1 MQGQQAWGSSMLLK
15 KMKIRDKLILLFGLF
30 IFGAAGTIVIVS
42 AYIENSMIN
51 TELTA
56 YKQEQYERKHDY
68 LKDQLNTAMILLN
81 RIQRQ
86 WNDEN
91 QLLDDYKNRL
101 KLLLDMPYNLLK
113 DQYKKIKQANNS
125 GTPDLFEEMSEQKG
139 VLNLLKTLQFGENG
153 YVWVMNTR
161 YKMLINP
168 TFRKL
173 EGQDLSKYKRHGRLV
188 TAKGSKI
195 PLFQF
200 MVQKAKEKYPD
211 GVLLQYRWSDP
222 NDWKKIRKK
231 IAYIRYF
238 KPWGWIIGTGLYANF
253 DVKSA
258 KNKAIEMI
266 RLMSYGKDGY
276 FWVMDTDLNLVMHGE
291 NRKLEGLSVKEYL
304 PHGKPVVIEDS
315 NLPFFENIVSMV
327 QEKPKGLMIRYRWP
341 HSKLE
346 ENSVKESYVRYF
358 EPWQWIVGTGYH
370 TLMVENAIMQKELFF
385 HNKMGRAVFLAIS
398 LSLVFIV
405 VFGLSMFIIFRY
417 VSQKM
422 KSTRV
427 VFDNIV
433 NGDLTMRLDLGHRL
447 DEIGYFANL
456 FNSGMENM
464 QHIVKNNHETVS
476 TIAQVSKTLKRSA
489 DDLQK
494 RMADMSKQAETTESS
509 TSNVTALIDDVSSVA
524 QDMSQQMLTFAS
536 SASNIAKEIQKSGDD
551 TREISTNLHDVASS
565 AERMSESVN
574 NVATAI
580 EEMYASLNEVAR
592 SSGRGANVTQEAS
605 DKAYQAAEMMNGL
618 GSAAKEIGAVVELI
632 NDIASQT
639 NLLAL
644 NATIE
649 AAGAGKSGKGFA
661 VVANEVKEL
670 ARQTAGATET
680 IRLKVESMQN
690 NTASSIRAIDSI
702 VDVITEI
709 NNIMSTI
716 ASAVEEQTATTNE
729 IAKSITEAA
738 SSADSVS
745 KNVSKCARQAD
756 ESAVSVKES
765 IDAGAEIAHQIN
777 EQASQME
784 TTAEKAV
791 ESARYTEEA
800 MKAVKSM
807 KETVQATRTFSTD
820 SMAVVED
827 LTVLSDKLGN
837 SMKRFKV

>member
-1 MQGQQAWGSSMLLK
+1 
-15 KMKIRDKLILLFGLF
+15 MKIRDKLILLFGLF

-42 AYIENSMIN
+42 AYIEKSMIN
-51 TELTA
+51 TELSA
-56 YKQEQYERKHDY
+56 YKDEQYERKHEY

-86 WNDEN
+86 WNDET
-91 QLLDDYKNRL
+91 QLINDYKGRL
-101 KLLLDMPYNLLK
+101 KLLLDMPYNLLI
-113 DQYKKIKQANNS
+113 DQYKKISQKNNS
-125 GTPDLFEEMSEQKG
+125 GTPDLFMEMSEQQG
-139 VLNLLKTLQFGENG
+139 VLDLLKTLQFGENG
-153 YVWVMNTR
+153 YVWIMNTQ

-173 EGQDLSKYKRHGRLV
+173 EGQNLANYKRHGRLV

-195 PLFQF
+195 PLFQH
-200 MVQKAKEKYPD
+200 MVQKAKENYPD
-211 GVLLQYRWSDP
+211 GVILQYRWSDP
-222 NDWKKIRKK
+222 NDWEKIRKK

-238 KPWGWIIGTGLYANF
+238 KPWGWIMGTGLYANF
-253 DVKSA
+253 DVKAA
-258 KNKAIEMI
+258 KDRAIELI
-266 RLMSYGKDGY
+266 RLLSYGKDGY
-276 FWVMDTDLNLVMHGE
+276 FWVMDTDLNLIMHGE
-291 NRKLEGLSVKEYL
+291 KRKLEGLSVKQYL
-304 PHGKPVVIEDS
+304 PNGKPVVIEDT
-315 NLPFFENIVSMV
+315 NKPFFENIVSMV
-327 QEKPKGLMIRYRWP
+327 KNKPKGLMIRYRWP
-341 HSKLE
+341 HSKLA

-358 EPWQWIVGTGYH
+358 EPWSWIVGTGYH
-370 TLMVENAIMQKELFF
+370 TLVVEKAILQKEIFF

-405 VFGLSMFIIFRY
+405 VFGLSIFFIFSFMRKKLN
-417 VSQKM
+417 STQK
-422 KSTRV
+422 

-433 NGDLTMRLDLGHRL
+433 NGDLTMRLDFGNRK

-456 FNSGMENM
+456 FNSGMESM
-464 QHIVKNNHETVS
+464 QHIVRNNNETVS
-476 TIAQVSKTLKRSA
+476 TISQVSKTLKRSA

-494 RMADMSKQAETTESS
+494 RMANMSKQSETTEDA
-509 TSNVTALIDDVSSVA
+509 TSNVTDLISDVASVA
-524 QDMSQQMLTFAS
+524 QDMSQQMLTFAT
-536 SASNIAKEIQKSGDD
+536 SASNIANDIKTSGED
-551 TREISTNLHDVASS
+551 TQEISTNLNDVASS

-605 DKAYQAAEMMNGL
+605 DKANQASAMMNGL

-649 AAGAGKSGKGFA
+649 AAGAGESGKGFA

-680 IRLKVESMQN
+680 IRLKVESMQS
-690 NTASSIRAIDSI
+690 NTESSIRAIDSI
-702 VDVITEI
+702 VDVINEI

-745 KNVSKCARQAD
+745 KNVSQCAHQAD
-756 ESAVSVKES
+756 ASSLTVKES
-765 IDAGAEIAHQIN
+765 INAGVNIAHQIN
-777 EQASQME
+777 DQASQME
-784 TTAEKAV
+784 IIANKAV
-791 ESARYTEEA
+791 ESARHTEQA

-827 LTVLSDKLGN
+827 LTVLSDKLGK

>member
-1 MQGQQAWGSSMLLK
+1 MLLK
-15 KMKIRDKLILLFGLF
+15 KLKIRDKLIILFSLF

-42 AYIENSMIN
+42 AYIENSMIK
-51 TELTA
+51 TEINE
-56 YKQEQYERKHDY
+56 YKKEQYDLKHAY
-68 LKDQLNTAMILLN
+68 LKDQLNTAMVLLN
-81 RIQRQ
+81 RVQRQ
-86 WNDEN
+86 WNDET

-113 DQYKKIKQANNS
+113 DQYKKITKANKT
-125 GTPDLFEEMSEQKG
+125 GTPDLFKEMASQKE
-139 VLNLLKTLQFGENG
+139 VLALLETLQYGKNG
-153 YVWVMNTR
+153 YIWIMNTQN
-161 YKMLINP
+161 KMLLNP
-168 TFRKL
+168 SFRQL
-173 EGQDLSKYKRHGRLV
+173 EGQNLSNYKRHGRLV
-188 TAKGSKI
+188 TAKGSKT
-195 PLFQF
+195 PLFKY
-200 MVQKAKEKYPD
+200 MVQKAKESYPD
-211 GVLLQYRWSDP
+211 GYILQYRWADP
-222 NDWKKIRKK
+222 NDWEKNRKK
-231 IAYIRYF
+231 IAYVRYF
-238 KPWGWIIGTGLYANF
+238 KPWGWIMGTGMYANV
-253 DVKSA
+253 DIKAA

-266 RLMSYGKDGY
+266 RLLSYGKDGY
-276 FWVMDTDLNLVMHGE
+276 FWIMDTDLHLIMHGE
-291 NRKLEGLSVKEYL
+291 NHKLEGLSVKEYL
-304 PHGKPVVIEDS
+304 PNGKPVVIEDS

-327 QEKPKGLMIRYRWP
+327 QNKPKGLMIRYRWP
-341 HSKLE
+341 HSKLS
-346 ENSVKESYVRYF
+346 ENSVKESYVKYF
-358 EPWQWIVGTGYH
+358 EPWNWIVGTGYH
-370 TLMVENAIMQKELFF
+370 TLVVEKAILQKEIFF
-385 HNKMGRAVFLAIS
+385 HNKMGHAVFLAVS
-398 LSLVFIV
+398 LSLVFVI
-405 VFGLSMFIIFRY
+405 VFGLCMFFVFKY
-417 VSQKM
+417 VSK
-422 KSTRV
+422 KLISTRS
-427 VFDNIV
+427 VFNNIV
-433 NGDLTMRLDLGHRL
+433 NGDLTMRLDLGNRS

-464 QHIVKNNHETVS
+464 QHIVRNNNETVS
-476 TIAQVSKTLKRSA
+476 TISQVSKTLKKSA

-494 RMADMSKQAETTESS
+494 RMADMSKQAETTEGA
-509 TSNVTALIDDVSSVA
+509 TSNLTELIADVASVA
-524 QDMSQQMLTFAS
+524 QDMSQQMFSFAS
-536 SASNIAKEIQKSGDD
+536 SASNIAKDIQTSGDA
-551 TREISTNLHDVASS
+551 TREISSNLNDVASS

-605 DKAYQAAEMMNGL
+605 DKANQASQMMNGL

-649 AAGAGKSGKGFA
+649 AAGAGESGKGFA

-680 IRLKVESMQN
+680 IRIKVESMQN
-690 NTASSIRAIDSI
+690 NTESSIRAIDSI
-702 VDVITEI
+702 VDVISEI
-709 NNIMSTI
+709 NTIMSTI

-745 KNVSKCARQAD
+745 KNVNQCAQQAD
-756 ESAVSVKES
+756 ESVKTVTDS
-765 IDAGAEIAHQIN
+765 INAGVEISHQIN
-777 EQASQME
+777 DQAAQME
-784 TTAEKAV
+784 SIAEKAV
-791 ESARYTEEA
+791 ESARHTEKA

>member
-1 MQGQQAWGSSMLLK
+1 MLLK

-42 AYIENSMIN
+42 AYIENSMIK

-56 YKQEQYERKHDY
+56 YKNEQYDRKHDY
-68 LKDQLNTAMILLN
+68 LKDQLNTAMVLLN

-86 WNDEN
+86 WNDEK
-91 QLLDDYKNRL
+91 QLLEDYKQRL
-101 KLLLDMPYNLLK
+101 KMLLDMPYHLLEN
-113 DQYKKIKQANNS
+113 QYEKISKSNKS
-125 GTPDLFEEMSEQKG
+125 STPDLFSEMSEQKG
-139 VLNLLKTLQFGENG
+139 VLDLLKTLRFGDDG
-153 YVWVMNTR
+153 YFWVMNTQ
-161 YKMLINP
+161 YKMLLNP
-168 TFRKL
+168 TFYKL
-173 EGQDLSKYKRHGRLV
+173 EGQVLSEYKRHGRLV
-188 TAKGSKI
+188 TAKGSKM
-195 PLFQF
+195 PLFQY
-200 MVQKAKEKYPD
+200 MVQEAKEQPE
-211 GVLLQYRWSDP
+211 GAILQYRWSDP

-231 IAYIRYF
+231 IAYVRYF

-253 DVKSA
+253 NVDAA
-258 KNKAIEMI
+258 KDKAIEMI
-266 RLMSYGKDGY
+266 RLLSYGKDGY
-276 FWVMDTDLNLVMHGE
+276 FWVMDTDLNLIMHGE

-304 PHGKPVVIEDS
+304 PNGKPVVIEET
-315 NLPFFENIVSMV
+315 NKPFFENIVSMV
-327 QEKPKGLMIRYRWP
+327 QDKPKGLMIRYRWP
-341 HSKLE
+341 HSKLA

-358 EPWQWIVGTGYH
+358 EPWNWIVGTGYH
-370 TLMVENAIMQKELFF
+370 TLIVEKAILQKEIFF

-398 LSLVFIV
+398 LSFVFIV
-405 VFGLSMFIIFRY
+405 VFGLFMFFIFRY
-417 VSQKM
+417 ISYKLG
-422 KSTRV
+422 TARN

-433 NGDLTMRLDLGHRL
+433 NGDLTMRLDFGHRK

-464 QHIVKNNHETVS
+464 QHIVRNNHETVS

-489 DDLQK
+489 DDLK
-494 RMADMSKQAETTESS
+494 NRMAEMSTQAETTESA
-509 TSNVTALIDDVSSVA
+509 TSNVTELIDDVASVA
-524 QDMSQQMLTFAS
+524 QEMSQQMLMFAN
-536 SASNIAKEIQKSGDD
+536 SASNIAKDIQTSGDT
-551 TREISTNLHDVASS
+551 TRDISSNLNDVASS

-605 DKAYQAAEMMNGL
+605 DKAHQASEMMNGL
-618 GSAAKEIGAVVELI
+618 GSAAKEIGDVVELI

-680 IRLKVESMQN
+680 IRLKVETMQN
-690 NTASSIRAIDSI
+690 NTESSIRAIDSI
-702 VDVITEI
+702 VNVITEI

-745 KNVSKCARQAD
+745 KNVSQCARQAD
-756 ESAVSVKES
+756 DSALTVKES
-765 IDAGAEIAHQIN
+765 IDAGVDIAHQIN
-777 EQASQME
+777 DQASQMK
-784 TTAEKAV
+784 TIAQKAV
-791 ESARYTEEA
+791 ESAQHTEEA
-800 MKAVKSM
+800 MKSVKSM
-807 KETVQATRTFSTD
+807 KENVQATRTFSTD

>member
-1 MQGQQAWGSSMLLK
+1 
-15 KMKIRDKLILLFGLF
+15 MKIRDKLILLFGLF
-30 IFGAAGTIVIVS
+30 ILGAAGTIVIVS

-56 YKQEQYERKHDY
+56 YKKEQYDRKHEY
-68 LKDQLNTAMILLN
+68 LIDQLNTAMILLN

-86 WNDEN
+86 WNDEK

-113 DQYKKIKQANNS
+113 NQYEIISQSNQS
-125 GTPDLFEEMSEQKG
+125 SIPDLFSEMSEQKG
-139 VLNLLKTLQFGENG
+139 VLDLLRTLRFGKEG
-153 YVWVMNTR
+153 YFWVMNTQC
-161 YKMLINP
+161 KMLLNP
-168 TFRKL
+168 GFCKL
-173 EGQDLSKYKRHGRLV
+173 EGQVLSNYKRHGRLV
-188 TAKGSKI
+188 TAKGSKV
-195 PLFQF
+195 PLFKY
-200 MVQKAKEKYPD
+200 MVQKAKENPD
-211 GVLLQYRWSDP
+211 GAILQYRWSDP

-231 IAYIRYF
+231 IAYVRYF

-253 DVKSA
+253 DVASA
-258 KNKAIEMI
+258 QNKAVEMI
-266 RLMSYGKDGY
+266 RLLSYGKDGY
-276 FWVMDTDLNLVMHGE
+276 FWVMNTDLKLIMHGE

-304 PHGKPVVIEDS
+304 PNGKPIVIEDT
-315 NLPFFENIVSMV
+315 NKPFFENIVSMV
-327 QEKPKGLMIRYRWP
+327 KDKPKGLMIRYRWP
-341 HSKLE
+341 HSKLA
-346 ENSVKESYVRYF
+346 ENSVKESYVRFF
-358 EPWQWIVGTGYH
+358 EPWDWIVGTGYH
-370 TLMVENAIMQKELFF
+370 TLIVEKAILQKEIFF

-398 LSLVFIV
+398 LSLIFII
-405 VFGLSMFIIFRY
+405 VFGLFMFFIFRY
-417 VSQKM
+417 ISLKM
-422 KSTRV
+422 VTTRK

-433 NGDLTMRLDLGHRL
+433 NGDLTMRLDFGHRL

-456 FNSGMENM
+456 FNSGMESM
-464 QHIVKNNHETVS
+464 QHIVRYNHETVS

-489 DDLQK
+489 DDLQN
-494 RMADMSKQAETTESS
+494 RMADMSKQAETTESA
-509 TSNVTALIDDVSSVA
+509 TSNVTELIDDVASVA
-524 QDMSQQMLTFAS
+524 QDMSQQMHNFAD
-536 SASNIAKEIQKSGDD
+536 SAGNIANDIQTSGDA
-551 TREISTNLHDVASS
+551 TREISSNLNDVASS

-605 DKAYQAAEMMNGL
+605 DKALQASEMMNGL

-680 IRLKVESMQN
+680 IRVKVESMQN

-702 VDVITEI
+702 VNVITEI

-745 KNVSKCARQAD
+745 KNVSQCAHQAY
-756 ESAVSVKES
+756 ESALTVKES
-765 IDAGAEIAHQIN
+765 MDAGVNIAAQIN
-777 EQASQME
+777 DQASQM
-784 TTAEKAV
+784 TTIAQKAV
-791 ESARYTEEA
+791 ESARHTEDA
-800 MKAVKSM
+800 MKSVKSM
-807 KETVQATRTFSTD
+807 KENVQATRTFSSD

>member
-1 MQGQQAWGSSMLLK
+1 
-15 KMKIRDKLILLFGLF
+15 MKIRDKLIILFGLF

-42 AYIENSMIN
+42 AYIEKSMIN
-51 TELTA
+51 TEINA
-56 YKQEQYERKHDY
+56 YKEEQYELKHAY
-68 LKDQLNTAMILLN
+68 LKDQLNTAMVLLN

-86 WNDEN
+86 WNDET

-113 DQYKKIKQANNS
+113 DQYKKITQANKS
-125 GTPDLFEEMSEQKG
+125 GTPDLFTEMAAQKE
-139 VLNLLKTLQFGENG
+139 VLGLLESIKYGKDG
-153 YVWVMNTR
+153 YVWIMNSQ
-161 YKMLINP
+161 YKMILNP
-168 TFRKL
+168 AFRNL
-173 EGQDLSKYKRHGRLV
+173 EGQDLSNYKRYGRMV

-195 PLFQF
+195 PLFKY
-200 MVQKAKEKYPD
+200 MVQKAKENYPN
-211 GVLLQYRWSDP
+211 GAILQYRWSDP
-222 NDWKKIRKK
+222 NDWEKNRKK

-238 KPWGWIIGTGLYANF
+238 KPWGWIMGTGMYANI
-253 DVKSA
+253 DIKAA

-266 RLMSYGKDGY
+266 RLLSYGKDGY
-276 FWVMDTDLNLVMHGE
+276 FWIMDTDLHLIMHGE

-304 PHGKPVVIEDS
+304 PNGRPVVIEDS

-327 QEKPKGLMIRYRWP
+327 QNKPKGLMIRYRWP
-341 HSKLE
+341 HSKLS
-346 ENSVKESYVRYF
+346 ENSVKESYVKYF
-358 EPWQWIVGTGYH
+358 EPWNWIVGTGYH
-370 TLMVENAIMQKELFF
+370 TLIVEKAILQKEIFF
-385 HNKMGRAVFLAIS
+385 HNKMGHAVFLAIT
-398 LSLVFIV
+398 LSLVFV
-405 VFGLSMFIIFRY
+405 FVFGLSIFFVFKY
-417 VSQKM
+417 VSRKLVT
-422 KSTRV
+422 TRN
-427 VFDNIV
+427 VFNKIV
-433 NGDLTMRLDLGHRL
+433 NGDLTMRLDLGNRS

-464 QHIVKNNHETVS
+464 QHIVRNNNETVS
-476 TIAQVSKTLKRSA
+476 TISQVSKTLKKSA

-494 RMADMSKQAETTESS
+494 RMADMSKQAETTEGA
-509 TSNVTALIDDVSSVA
+509 TSNLTELIAEVASVA

-536 SASNIAKEIQKSGDD
+536 SASNIAKDIQTSGDA
-551 TREISTNLHDVASS
+551 TRDISSNLNEVAFS

-605 DKAYQAAEMMNGL
+605 DKANQASQMMNGL

-649 AAGAGKSGKGFA
+649 AAGAGESGKGFA

-680 IRLKVESMQN
+680 IRIKVESMQN
-690 NTASSIRAIDSI
+690 NTESSIRAIDSI

-745 KNVSKCARQAD
+745 KNVNQCARQAD
-756 ESAVSVKES
+756 ESVKTVNES
-765 IDAGAEIAHQIN
+765 INAGVDISHQIN
-777 EQASQME
+777 DQASQME
-784 TTAEKAV
+784 TIAEKAV
-791 ESARYTEEA
+791 ESARHTENA

>member
-1 MQGQQAWGSSMLLK
+1 
-15 KMKIRDKLILLFGLF
+15 MKIRDKLILLFGLF

-42 AYIENSMIN
+42 AYIENSMIK
-51 TELTA
+51 TELTE
-56 YKQEQYERKHDY
+56 YKIEQYDRKHEY

-91 QLLDDYKNRL
+91 QLLSDYKQRL
-101 KLLLDMPYNLLK
+101 KYLLDMPYNLLT
-113 DQYKKIKQANNS
+113 DQYKKISKSNT
-125 GTPDLFEEMSEQKG
+125 GTPDLFKEMSAQKD
-139 VLNLLKTLQFGENG
+139 VLDLLKTLRFGENG
-153 YVWVMNTR
+153 YVWIMNTQ
-161 YKMLINP
+161 YKMLLNP

-173 EGQDLSKYKRHGRLV
+173 EGQSLDNYKRHGRLV
-188 TAKGSKI
+188 TAKGSKV
-195 PLFQF
+195 PLFQY
-200 MVQKAKEKYPD
+200 MVQKAKENYPK
-211 GVLLQYRWSDP
+211 GAILQYRWSDP

-231 IAYIRYF
+231 ISYVKYF

-253 DVKSA
+253 DVKAA
-258 KNKAIEMI
+258 KDRAIEMI
-266 RLMSYGKDGY
+266 RLLSYGKDGY
-276 FWVMDTDLNLVMHGE
+276 FWVMDTDLNLIMHGE
-291 NRKLEGLSVKEYL
+291 NRNLEGLSVKEYL
-304 PHGKPVVIEDS
+304 PNGKPVVIEDS
-315 NLPFFENIVSMV
+315 NLPFFENIVPMV

-341 HSKLE
+341 HSKLA

-358 EPWQWIVGTGYH
+358 EPWNWIVGTGYH
-370 TLMVENAIMQKELFF
+370 TLIIERAILQKEIFF

-398 LSLVFIV
+398 LSFVFIL
-405 VFGLSMFIIFRY
+405 VFGLSMFFIFKY
-417 VSQKM
+417 VSNKM
-422 KSTRV
+422 VLTRTI
-427 VFDNIV
+427 FDRIV
-433 NGDLTMRLDLGHRL
+433 NGDLTMRLDFGHRL
-447 DEIGYFANL
+447 DEIGYFGNL

-464 QHIVKNNHETVS
+464 QHIVKNNNETVS
-476 TIAQVSKTLKRSA
+476 TISQVSKTLKRSA
-489 DDLQK
+489 DDLQN
-494 RMADMSKQAETTESS
+494 RMADMSKQAETTESA
-509 TSNVTALIDDVSSVA
+509 TSNVTELIEDVASVA
-524 QDMSQQMLTFAS
+524 QDMSQNMLTFAN
-536 SASNIAKEIQKSGDD
+536 SASTIASDIQKSGLA
-551 TREISTNLHDVASS
+551 TREISSNLNNVATS

-605 DKAYQAAEMMNGL
+605 DKACQASDMMNGL
-618 GSAAKEIGAVVELI
+618 GSSAKEIGAVVELI

-649 AAGAGKSGKGFA
+649 AAGAGESGKGFA

-690 NTASSIRAIDSI
+690 NTESSIRAIDSI
-702 VDVITEI
+702 VDVINEI
-709 NNIMSTI
+709 NTIMSTI

-745 KNVSKCARQAD
+745 KNVSQCAYQAD
-756 ESAVSVKES
+756 ESALSVKES
-765 IDAGAEIAHQIN
+765 IDAGAVIASQIN
-777 EQASQME
+777 DQASQME
-784 TTAEKAV
+784 MIAQKAV
-791 ESARYTEEA
+791 ESARHTEKA
-800 MKAVKSM
+800 MRAVKSM
-807 KETVQATRTFSTD
+807 KENVQATRTFSTD

-827 LTVLSDKLGN
+827 LTMLSDKLGN

>member
-1 MQGQQAWGSSMLLK
+1 MLLK
-15 KMKIRDKLILLFGLF
+15 KMKIRDKLILMFGVF
-30 IFGAAGTIVIVS
+30 IFGAAGTIVIVA

-51 TELTA
+51 TELEA
-56 YKQEQYERKHDY
+56 YTSEQFERKHDY
-68 LKDQLNTAMILLN
+68 LKDQLNTAIVLLN

-86 WNDEN
+86 WNDET
-91 QLLDDYKNRL
+91 QLLKDYKNRL
-101 KLLLDMPYNLLK
+101 NLLLDMPYHLLNE
-113 DQYKKIKQANNS
+113 QYKKISQGSAS
-125 GTPDLFEEMSEQKG
+125 GTPDLLMEMAAQKDI
-139 VLNLLKTLQFGENG
+139 LALLESMRFGKDG
-153 YVWVMNTR
+153 YVWVMNTQ
-161 YKMLINP
+161 YKMLLNP

-173 EGQDLSKYKRHGRLV
+173 EGQNLANYKRHGRLV
-188 TAKGSKI
+188 TAKGCKT
-195 PLFQF
+195 PLFKH
-200 MVQKAKEKYPD
+200 MVQKAKENYPD
-211 GVLLQYRWSDP
+211 GAILQYRWSDP
-222 NDWKKIRKK
+222 NNWEKFRKK
-231 IAYIRYF
+231 IAYVRYF

-253 DVKSA
+253 DVKDA

-276 FWVMDTDLNLVMHGE
+276 FWIMDTDLNLIMHGE
-291 NRKLEGLSVKEYL
+291 NKKLEGLSVKQYL
-304 PHGKPVVIEDS
+304 PNGKPVVIE
-315 NLPFFENIVSMV
+315 NTNKPFFENIVSMV

-341 HSKLE
+341 HSKLS

-358 EPWQWIVGTGYH
+358 EPWNWIIGTGYH
-370 TLMVENAIMQKELFF
+370 TLIIEKAILQKEIFF

-398 LSLVFIV
+398 LSLVFIL
-405 VFGLSMFIIFRY
+405 VFGLFMFFVFKF
-417 VSQKM
+417 VSK
-422 KSTRV
+422 KLRSTQN

-433 NGDLTMRLDLGHRL
+433 NGDLTMRVDFGNRT

-464 QHIVKNNHETVS
+464 QHIVRNNNETVS
-476 TIAQVSKTLKRSA
+476 TISQVSKTLKRSA

-494 RMADMSKQAETTESS
+494 RMADLSKQAETTEGAAA
-509 TSNVTALIDDVSSVA
+509 NVTALIDDVASVA

-536 SASNIAKEIQKSGDD
+536 SAGNIAKDIQTSGDA
-551 TREISTNLHDVASS
+551 TREISSNLNNVATS

-605 DKAYQAAEMMNGL
+605 EKALQASDMMNGL

-649 AAGAGKSGKGFA
+649 AAGAGESGKGFA

-680 IRLKVESMQN
+680 IRIKVESMQN
-690 NTASSIRAIDSI
+690 NTEASIRAIDSI
-702 VDVITEI
+702 VNVITEI

-745 KNVSKCARQAD
+745 KNVSQCAHQAD
-756 ESAVSVKES
+756 DSALTVKDS
-765 IDAGAEIAHQIN
+765 IDAGVDIAHQIN
-777 EQASQME
+777 DQASQME
-784 TTAEKAV
+784 NIAQKAV
-791 ESARYTEEA
+791 ESARHTENA
-800 MKAVKSM
+800 MNAVKSM

>member
-1 MQGQQAWGSSMLLK
+1 MAIKWSRRMLLK
-15 KMKIRDKLILLFGLF
+15 KMKIRDKLILMFGLF
-30 IFGAAGTIVIVS
+30 IFGAAGTIVIVA
-42 AYIENSMIN
+42 AYIENSMIK
-51 TELTA
+51 TELNA
-56 YKQEQYERKHDY
+56 YKEEQFERRHAY
-68 LKDQLNTAMILLN
+68 LKDQLNTAMVLLN

-86 WNDEN
+86 WNDET
-91 QLLDDYKNRL
+91 QLLEDYKNRL
-101 KLLLDMPYNLLK
+101 QLLLDMPYNLLQEQYNKITK
-113 DQYKKIKQANNS
+113 DSTS
-125 GTPDLFEEMSEQKG
+125 GTPDLFMEMAAQKEM
-139 VLNLLKTLQFGENG
+139 LALLKSMRFGNNG
-153 YVWVMNTR
+153 YVWVMDTQ
-161 YKMLINP
+161 YKMLLNP

-173 EGQDLSKYKRHGRLV
+173 EGQNLAKYKRHGRLV
-188 TAKGSKI
+188 TAKGSKT
-195 PLFQF
+195 PLFKHMAQE
-200 MVQKAKEKYPD
+200 AKQNYPD
-211 GVLLQYRWSDP
+211 GAILQYRWSDP
-222 NDWKKIRKK
+222 NNWEKFRKK
-231 IAYIRYF
+231 IAYVRYF

-253 DVKSA
+253 DVKDA
-258 KNKAIEMI
+258 KNKAIEII

-276 FWVMDTDLNLVMHGE
+276 FWVMDTDLNLIMHGE
-291 NRKLEGLSVKEYL
+291 NRKLEGLSVKQYL
-304 PHGKPVVIEDS
+304 PNGKPVVIEDT
-315 NLPFFENIVSMV
+315 NKPFFENIVSMV
-327 QEKPKGLMIRYRWP
+327 QDKPKGLMIRYRWP
-341 HSKLE
+341 HSKLA

-358 EPWQWIVGTGYH
+358 EPWKWIVGTGYH
-370 TLMVENAIMQKELFF
+370 TLIVEKAIVQKEIFF

-398 LSLVFIV
+398 LALVFIM
-405 VFGLSMFIIFRY
+405 VFGLSMFFVFKY
-417 VSQKM
+417 VSKKL
-422 KSTRV
+422 KSTRN

-433 NGDLTMRLDLGHRL
+433 NGDLTMRVDFGNRT
-447 DEIGYFANL
+447 DEIGYFSNL

-464 QHIVKNNHETVS
+464 QHIVRNNNETVS
-476 TIAQVSKTLKRSA
+476 TISQVSKTLKRSA
-489 DDLQK
+489 DDLQQ
-494 RMADMSKQAETTESS
+494 RMADLSKQAETTEGA
-509 TSNVTALIDDVSSVA
+509 TANVTALIDDVASVA
-524 QDMSQQMLTFAS
+524 QDMSQQMSTFAS
-536 SASNIAKEIQKSGDD
+536 SASNIAKDIQTSGEA
-551 TREISTNLHDVASS
+551 TREISSNLNNVATS

-605 DKAYQAAEMMNGL
+605 EKALQASDMMNGL

-649 AAGAGKSGKGFA
+649 AAGAGESGKGFA

-680 IRLKVESMQN
+680 IRVKVESMQN
-690 NTASSIRAIDSI
+690 NTESSIRAIDSI
-702 VDVITEI
+702 VNVITEI

-745 KNVSKCARQAD
+745 KNVSQCAHQAD
-756 ESAVSVKES
+756 DSSLTVKDS
-765 IDAGAEIAHQIN
+765 IDAGVDIAHQIN
-777 EQASQME
+777 DQASQME
-784 TTAEKAV
+784 TIAEKAV
-791 ESARYTEEA
+791 ESARHTENA